1 MLDWPPNQR
10 WFGSKLVFRL
20 SKGWSTPVSLMGI
33 VIVKLTHAIARDL
46 EGIEVW
52 AGRRVTFGA
61 GVTALFVASSRC

>member
-1 MLDWPPNQR
+1 
-10 WFGSKLVFRL
+10 
-20 SKGWSTPVSLMGI
+20 VSLMGI